1 MKKSLY
7 TIAFTVILSGFC
19 ATAIT
24 SAKIA
29 WGPMIKALEEFEKQ
43 QAVLAVFG
51 ITEPGRL
58 RPVAV
63 AHLFNERIRPR
74 TSGQMVVFEASGPDG
89 QPLGLAFEVNG
100 KGRNGDVFGILAL
113 EPDRKAIKE
122 LWFYRHQETPGYGGK
137 IGTEWFSGMFVG
149 RDIVGPDGTP
159 GFGVSLRRPGP
170 RTIHAITGAT
180 QTTYNVVDVVN
191 RRIREFMSGGRAL
204 VPVEIEL
211 PRNVSSDL
219 GLTIRVPNL
228 AKPTGKPRPP
238 LMAPPG
244 SCDLALNKPVTS
256 SDDFPII
263 GELAQVTDG
272 VKEAGFGN
280 FVELMDG
287 LQWVQIDLES
297 PEEIF
302 AVVIWHEHDEPR
314 VYYDVIVQIADDA
327 DFTQNV
333 RTLFNNDVDDSAGLG
348 AGSDMHYVDTYEGK
362 LIYAGGEVARWVRLY
377 SNNNHVEEV
386 NRYTEVEVY
395 GKPVEEKGRAETR

>member
-1 MKKSLY
+1 MKVRLY
-7 TIAFTVILSGFC
+7 TIAFTVILSGVC

-51 ITEPGRL
+51 IAEPGQL

-63 AHLFNERIRPR
+63 AELFRDRVRPR
-74 TSGQMVVFEASGPDG
+74 ASGQMLTYEASGPDG
-89 QPLGLAFEVNG
+89 GPLGIAFDVNG

-113 EPDRKAIKE
+113 EPDRKTIKD

-137 IGTEWFSGMFVG
+137 IGTAWFSSMFIG
-149 RDIVGPDGTP
+149 KDIVGPDGTP

-180 QTTYNVVDVVN
+180 QTTYSVVDIIN
-191 RRIREFMSGGRAL
+191 THIREFMSGGRAL
-204 VPVEIEL
+204 VPIEIEL
-211 PRNVSSDL
+211 PRNVSSEL
-219 GLTIRVPNL
+219 GLNIRVPNL
-228 AKPTGKPRPP
+228 AKPTGKSRPP

-244 SCDLALNKPVTS
+244 SHNIALGKSVTS

-272 VKEAGFGN
+272 VREAGFGN

-287 LQWVQIDLES
+287 LQWVQIDLERPS
-297 PEEIF
+297 ELF
-302 AVVIWHEHDEPR
+302 AVVVWHEHDQPR

-333 RTLFNNDVDDSAGLG
+333 RTLFNNDGDDSAGLG
-348 AGSDMHYVDTYEGK
+348 AGPDMHYVDTYEGK
-362 LIYAGGEVARWVRLY
+362 LIYAGGEVARYVRLY
-377 SNNNHVEEV
+377 SNNNHAEEV

-395 GKPVEEKGRAETR
+395 GKPAEEQRAG